1 MSSERPDPV
10 LISELR
16 ESVSRIEE
24 YLVGH
29 SVGSFRAD
37 MRTRD
42 AVCMRLIVIGEAANR
57 LTDDGK
63 ARLPHLNWDGM
74 AGLRHMLAHDYGAAS
89 PSLLWSI
96 VTVSVPQLAD
106 ALSQL
111 PEDSC
116 SSPSSPP

>member
-1 MSSERPDPV
+1 MRLSSERPDPV

-16 ESVSRIEE
+16 ESVARIED
-24 YLVGH
+24 YLAGH
-29 SVGSFRAD
+29 SAESFRSD

-63 ARLPHLNWDGM
+63 ARLPHLNWSGM
-74 AGLRHMLAHDYGAAS
+74 AGLRHLLAHDYGAAS

-96 VTVSVPQLAD
+96 ATVSVPQLAD

-111 PEDSC
+111 PED
-116 SSPSSPP
+116 

>member
-1 MSSERPDPV
+1 MSSDRPDPV
-10 LISELR
+10 LISEMR
-16 ESVSRIEE
+16 ESVARIDE
-24 YLVGH
+24 YLIGH
-29 SVGSFRAD
+29 SAESFRSD

-57 LTDDGK
+57 LTEEGK
-63 ARLPHLNWDGM
+63 ARLPQLNWSGM

-96 VTVSVPQLAD
+96 GTVSIPQLTL

-111 PEDSC
+111 AEP
-116 SSPSSPP
+116 

>member
-1 MSSERPDPV
+1 M

-16 ESVSRIEE
+16 ESVARIGE
-24 YLVGH
+24 YLIGH
-29 SVGSFRAD
+29 SAESFRSD

-57 LTDDGK
+57 LTEEGK
-63 ARLPHLNWDGM
+63 ARLPHLNWSGM

-96 VTVSVPQLAD
+96 ATVSIPQLTH

-111 PEDSC
+111 AEP
-116 SSPSSPP
+116 